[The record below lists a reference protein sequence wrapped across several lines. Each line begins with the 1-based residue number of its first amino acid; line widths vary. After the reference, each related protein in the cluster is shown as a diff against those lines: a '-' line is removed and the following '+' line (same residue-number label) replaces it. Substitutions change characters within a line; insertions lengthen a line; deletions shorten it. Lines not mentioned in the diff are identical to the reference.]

1 MTAWEQRARDYAATA
16 PPPSTNRA
24 VTHAFRLGIILGAR
38 VQREWLTDGATAL
51 RVADALHV
59 EDWAE
64 TLDEHEAACEE
75 PSCNRRDAYVAPALD
90 LLARIVGGS
99 S

>member
-16 PPPSTNRA
+16 APPSTNRA

-59 EDWAE
+59 EDC
-64 TLDEHEAACEE
+64 CEE